1 MSGGE
6 ISSQYPSLPQSS
18 TLNFTW
24 TTAPSLSP
32 VTGTRTEIR
41 VPWFCCR
48 EVKQNQEVWARWMR
62 RSNTANEETTP
73 PKMTFCSLDCRNKG
87 SFRTSELYLCLV
99 LHSQGH
105 FQGCPQE
112 LAFFL
117 AELIKRAQHIWTAD
131 SAACVLSKE
140 NVPRES

>member
-1 MSGGE
+1 
-6 ISSQYPSLPQSS
+6 
-18 TLNFTW
+18 
-24 TTAPSLSP
+24 
-32 VTGTRTEIR
+32 
-41 VPWFCCR
+41 
-48 EVKQNQEVWARWMR
+48 MR

-140 NVPRES
+140 NVPRESQSIHTFLEVEGGVGLKEMKEKCTSET